1 MAERVA
7 SAAAAKCLAR
17 PRLRERP
24 GSPRLGGDHAETL
37 AMLLIRSVAVIRM
50 VPRIICVARSP
61 GGQIPPPVRVKRA
74 VELVAACS
82 TPDLRSSTC
91 IFRSRTSART
101 SLRAHTLVNRLS
113 LIVGGYQNGR
123 ALPVRENLQEI
134 CKEIQDGLEVGLK
147 PGISS
152 AAKHLRP
159 HVAAV

>member
-1 MAERVA
+1 
-7 SAAAAKCLAR
+7 
-17 PRLRERP
+17 
-24 GSPRLGGDHAETL
+24 
-37 AMLLIRSVAVIRM
+37 MLN
-50 VPRIICVARSP
+50 ARSA
-61 GGQIPPPVRVKRA
+61 K
-74 VELVAACS
+74 L
-82 TPDLRSSTC
+82 DLHFSIKDLSQ
-91 IFRSRTSART
+91 A

>member
-1 MAERVA
+1 MKRARCSFSVA

-17 PRLRERP
+17 PPRLLERP
-24 GSPRLGGDHAETL
+24 GSPRLGGDHAENFGN
-37 AMLLIRSVAVIRM
+37 VIDPKCGCHTHGSAHNLR
-50 VPRIICVARSP
+50 RAES

-74 VELVAACS
+74 VELVAARS

-152 AAKHLRP
+152 A
-159 HVAAV
+159 VSI

>member
-1 MAERVA
+1 
-7 SAAAAKCLAR
+7 
-17 PRLRERP
+17 
-24 GSPRLGGDHAETL
+24 
-37 AMLLIRSVAVIRM
+37 MLN
-50 VPRIICVARSP
+50 ARSAKLDLHFSIKDLSQ
-61 GGQIPPPVRVKRA
+61 GG
-74 VELVAACS
+74 
-82 TPDLRSSTC
+82 
-91 IFRSRTSART
+91 
-101 SLRAHTLVNRLS
+101 AHTLVNRLS